1 MFVFSLSF
9 NRISS
14 DALINENILNKTSL
28 HICQEC
34 MERIPY
40 CDYSQ
45 HFNLDW
51 KVLASISSCRF
62 LWLYIDVDEVLC
74 ILPTPQTI
82 CNVFTVQC
90 EICSHIIINIVTW
103 LRAKHSTFT
112 CFPYVNLWV
121 YPSES
126 KTLDNFVRASLNDTH
141 FASEMICCLIWTCKI
156 LKLLKT
162 VSWTKPII
170 LCEDVIKGSCVNMY
184 TCCLWC

>member
-1 MFVFSLSF
+1 MCSSRLRSMFVFSLSF

-14 DALINENILNKTSL
+14 DAWMNENILNKTSL

-74 ILPTPQTI
+74 ILPTPKTLFAM
-82 CNVFTVQC
+82 CSLFSVRFVVTSSSTLSRGYVLSTLHSLVFHMCIYEFIPAKV
-90 EICSHIIINIVTW
+90 
-103 LRAKHSTFT
+103 KHSTILLEHRWMT
-112 CFPYVNLWV
+112 HILPRKW
-121 YPSES
+121 
-126 KTLDNFVRASLNDTH
+126 FV
-141 FASEMICCLIWTCKI
+141 
-156 LKLLKT
+156 
-162 VSWTKPII
+162 V
-170 LCEDVIKGSCVNMY
+170 
-184 TCCLWC
+184 